1 MNGRIGPSSGKTSLM
16 ADQRGAV
23 AFEMPIVF
31 ALMIFSLI
39 FPLADIAIAGFQF
52 ISAGQA
58 LRDIGQLTQYSSVD
72 VTDSTSIST
81 WKTSLPA
88 QVSSYNVSAQI
99 YCSDGTVA
107 PCASGNF
114 PPSYFVFTTTFS
126 LSPMVL
132 GSFFCSSC
140 TMKYTQRYQ

>member
-1 MNGRIGPSSGKTSLM
+1 MTGRIGLM
-16 ADQRGAV
+16 SRKRSFIADDRGAV

-39 FPLADIAIAGFQF
+39 FPLADLAIAGFQF

-72 VTDSTSIST
+72 VTDPTSISS
-81 WKTSLPA
+81 WQASLPA
-88 QVSSYNVSAQI
+88 NVSNYNVSAQI
-99 YCSDGTVA
+99 YCSDGTAA
-107 PCASGNF
+107 PCASGTF

-126 LSPMVL
+126 LSP
-132 GSFFCSSC
+132 
-140 TMKYTQRYQ
+140 